1 LRTRLPRRPDAS
13 FQTDSTKAIKELRD
27 AGTGLPFNM
36 EYSAIA
42 AVLDALK
49 DGNAIDDRKML
60 VSALQLGLRRV
71 T

>member
-1 LRTRLPRRPDAS
+1 
-13 FQTDSTKAIKELRD
+13 
-27 AGTGLPFNM
+27 M